1 VHQAVTAWAQRL
13 AQAQPGV
20 LRVGYFGSYARQDWG
35 VGSDLDLVV
44 VLEAIDKPFGERSLA
59 LNATSIP
66 VPVDILVY
74 SQNEWQELSAAQ
86 GRFTHTLQSE
96 AVWVYDSREK

>member
-1 VHQAVTAWAQRL
+1 VHQAVTEWAKRL

-44 VLEAIDKPFGERSLA
+44 ILEAVDKPFGQRSLA
-59 LNATSIP
+59 LDTASIP
-66 VPVDILVY
+66 VPVDVLVY
-74 SQNEWQELSAAQ
+74 SEEEWQALTAAQ
-86 GRFTHTLQSE
+86 GRFTQTIQSE